1 MLDGRICVISG
12 ASRGL
17 GRSVAELLASHG
29 AALALCARGEREL
42 QVAADAIRRKH
53 GREVVTAAL
62 DVRDIDAVRD
72 FARTTERDLGAA
84 YAVVNNAAVLG
95 PVGRVDEV
103 DLEEWKSAL
112 EVNVVGAV
120 SMCSAFVPQMAE
132 DTK

>member
-1 MLDGRICVISG
+1 MLDGRICIISG

-53 GREVVTAAL
+53 GCEVVTAAL

-95 PVGRVDEV
+95 PARRVARGELAGWERRPRGDAVGS
-103 DLEEWKSAL
+103 LTS
-112 EVNVVGAV
+112 
-120 SMCSAFVPQMAE
+120 C
-132 DTK
+132 